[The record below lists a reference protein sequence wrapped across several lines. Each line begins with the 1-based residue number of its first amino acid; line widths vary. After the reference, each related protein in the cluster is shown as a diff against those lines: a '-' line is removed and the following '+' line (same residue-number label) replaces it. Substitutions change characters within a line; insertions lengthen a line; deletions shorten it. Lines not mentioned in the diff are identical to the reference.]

1 MGGNLQNAITAA
13 FQAAENLLEAGAN
26 VSTSLLNLL
35 SSGAP
40 GALGDVANWVA
51 NAGPGRDCA
60 CHIPP
65 PCWMPRIL
73 REVKSLGIVG
83 DEASLT
89 FTITNES
96 MVSRTIQ
103 IFTTTPMTGLSPTST
118 TLTLA
123 AMARGEVTVTYTI
136 PTGTTADPGTEILL
150 WIRGCR
156 LHFLRWVVKLGTV
169 STDTDQEVHV
179 KDGPENLHHWYD
191 HFYCAH
197 PCLEQQPPPRGVGNT
212 R

>member
-1 MGGNLQNAITAA
+1 MGGTLQSAITAA

-35 SSGAP
+35 SSGTP
-40 GALGDVANWVA
+40 PALGGVVNWASNVS
-51 NAGPGRDCA
+51 PGGDCA

-73 REVKSLGIVG
+73 HEVVSYGVVG
-83 DEASLT
+83 NKASLT
-89 FTITNES
+89 FMITNES
-96 MVSRTIQ
+96 MTARSIQ
-103 IFTTTPMTGLSPTST
+103 VFTTTPIPGLSLTST
-118 TLTLA
+118 TVSLA
-123 AMARGEVTVTYTI
+123 AMARTEVTMTYTI
-136 PTGTTADPGTEILL
+136 PAGTTSDPGTEILL

-156 LHFLRWVVKLGTV
+156 LHFLRWVVKLGTL
-169 STDTDQEVHV
+169 SADTDQEIRV

-191 HFYCAH
+191 HFYCQH
-197 PCLEQQPPPRGVGNT
+197 PCLEQRDGNT

>member
-1 MGGNLQNAITAA
+1 MGGNLQTALDAA

-35 SSGAP
+35 TSATP
-40 GALGDVANWVA
+40 GALGGVVNWAA
-51 NAGPGRDCA
+51 NASPGGDCA

-65 PCWMPRIL
+65 PCWMPRML
-73 REVKSLGIVG
+73 REARSYGVVG

-89 FTITNES
+89 FVITNES
-96 MVSRTIQ
+96 LAARTIQ
-103 IFTTTPMTGLSPTST
+103 VFTTTPMAGLSSTAT

-123 AMARGEVTVTYTI
+123 AMARGEVTLTYTI
-136 PTGTTADPGTEILL
+136 PAGTTANPGTEILL

-156 LHFLRWVVKLGTV
+156 LHFLRWVVRLGTV
-169 STDTDQEVHV
+169 SADTDQEVCV

-197 PCLEQQPPPRGVGNT
+197 PCLPQQDRST